1 MGAITMDRAQYMR
14 EICNFPERFP
24 ESPNCAHPPAE
35 WAVAAWNLEAVYDA
49 IGGTMARNV
58 SKIGALAWVTPSL
71 LKMAAVLQTEQ
82 VVRLYERIR
91 DRSPHRE
98 SEFRAEFEQ
107 SFSQHAAFLPPPL
120 TRHQII
126 EKLQIDEE
134 TARRLLGEDE

>member
-1 MGAITMDRAQYMR
+1 MDRAQYMH
-14 EICNFPERFP
+14 EIASFPWRFP

-49 IGGTMARNV
+49 IAGTMARNV
-58 SKIGALAWVTPSL
+58 SKIGAMAWDTPSL
-71 LKMAAVLQTEQ
+71 LKMTAVLQTAQ
-82 VVRLYERIR
+82 VVRLYEHIR

-107 SFSQHAAFLPPPL
+107 SFSQHAASLPPPL
-120 TRHQII
+120 TRDQII